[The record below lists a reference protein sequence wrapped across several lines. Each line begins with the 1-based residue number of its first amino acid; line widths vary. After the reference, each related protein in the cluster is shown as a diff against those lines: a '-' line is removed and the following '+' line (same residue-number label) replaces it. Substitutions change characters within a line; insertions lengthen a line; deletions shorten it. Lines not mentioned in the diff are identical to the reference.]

1 MNSNNL
7 SPFDYISEQIKVFVV
22 NRLAQDPATIQQLAD
37 TFALLVD
44 DLAISE
50 KSLDYVLDALIK
62 QKIVSFEYTH
72 GVKDYYLRKFVGDN
86 IFKLNL
92 EEVERLIVENDV
104 PFYEKKKP
112 TLEDDLYFETIDGK
126 ITIQINRPIIVE
138 ELVEDEPNQELL
150 NNNVETSAS
159 ESINAGELTND
170 QEVANEQQ
178 VEIIEEPAKEQ
189 VTQNEVERDVSIDE
203 EREVKDNKDI
213 EIKLDL
219 NQEQEIS
226 WEQVVDNQYN
236 DNQPIAEDYTC
247 DSPIQDDSDYE
258 NALNEEHSSVDNSII
273 NDEYSLDTNNEKTEE
288 NTNFDELDTSANEK
302 IFSANDDE
310 EQSIIE
316 QSFEENI
323 EPYNEDD
330 IAISEEN
337 NFENEIQKSPIF
349 GHEYNQ
355 NEVSADSEN
364 VDQSSYTVF
373 GNNESDELIMKIF
386 GNHFVEAS
394 KRQEEKSDK
403 NSADNPIEEPIE
415 KTVDNSKND
424 STLKD
429 TASEVSTNEEIAQKE
444 TPIVNS
450 TSSDSDDTRT
460 TKRIN
465 ADDIVFTSNYVYE
478 STQISREEEQ
488 QRIDNA
494 LKKLNEYLQKPQP
507 KEEVVQEE
515 QPEIEEKIETV
526 VPTISREEEQQRIE
540 NALKKLSEYSQK
552 PAPKVEE
559 VHEEKVEEEPL
570 KQETEP
576 EQNEEPTLQK
586 NVLSVANYIREQEV
600 INSYDWERKLT
611 RCFIDCHVEEEDESN
626 NAQDNVIVS
635 TYAELK
641 DIMEKKNYKFKPYS
655 NYDSVSFYSDNYVFS
670 NRLARDTSI
679 YTYLF
684 LLLEIFIGYFF
695 VDKFVNKG
703 IVPYIILAVC
713 LLIIPIIF
721 VLKYF
726 LFKDKRKPA
735 NFYFSISI
743 VTALMIYVNL
753 MVMVVLL
760 AFFIP
765 SLNVSVT
772 NLSSMITTVFY
783 PAGLFLA
790 IPFSVCVYSILYHS
804 KKYHLH

>member
-150 NNNVETSAS
+150 NNDVETSES
-159 ESINAGELTND
+159 ESITVSEITND
-170 QEVANEQQ
+170 QDLASEQQ
-178 VEIIEEPAKEQ
+178 VELIEEPATEQ

-203 EREVKDNKDI
+203 KCEAKDNKDI
-213 EIKLDL
+213 DIKLDL
-219 NQEQEIS
+219 NQEQEIN

-258 NALNEEHSSVDNSII
+258 NALNEEHSSVVNSII
-273 NDEYSLDTNNEKTEE
+273 NDKYSLDTNNEKTEE
-288 NTNFDELDTSANEK
+288 NTNFDELDTSANEE

-316 QSFEENI
+316 QTFEENI
-323 EPYNEDD
+323 KPENEDN
-330 IAISEEN
+330 IAINEEKI
-337 NFENEIQKSPIF
+337 FENEIQKSPIF
-349 GHEYNQ
+349 GDEYNH
-355 NEVSADSEN
+355 NEVSAVEN
-364 VDQSSYTVF
+364 VHQSSYIAF
-373 GNNESDELIMKIF
+373 GNNESDELIMKVF

-394 KRQEEKSDK
+394 KKQEEKSDI
-403 NSADNPIEEPIE
+403 NSADDPIEEPID
-415 KTVDNSKND
+415 KTVDNSNSD

-429 TASEVSTNEEIAQKE
+429 NASAVTSKEEITQKE

-450 TSSDSDDTRT
+450 ASTDYDNTRS

-478 STQISREEEQ
+478 SPQISREEEQ
-488 QRIDNA
+488 QRIENA

-507 KEEVVQEE
+507 KEEVVVEE
-515 QPEIEEKIETV
+515 HPEIEEKIETV

-552 PAPKVEE
+552 PAPKIEE
-559 VHEEKVEEEPL
+559 VHEEKIEEEPL
-570 KQETEP
+570 KQESEP
-576 EQNEEPTLQK
+576 EQNEEHTLQK

-655 NYDSVSFYSDNYVFS
+655 NYDSVSFYSDNYIFS

-684 LLLEIFIGYFF
+684 LLIEIFIGYFF